1 MIIFFRTNRGRGRK
15 NFNRGGRGRNNNNN
29 KNISKEGLD
38 TDLDKYMAQTKLEN
52 DSIDMNAV

>member
-1 MIIFFRTNRGRGRK
+1 LIIFFRTNRGRGRK